1 VQDTRELH
9 LPTEGEL
16 AAASD
21 SVVPILCTG
30 SIWRTITAITP
41 RPHDWLYIATI
52 MSSRGFGPRFVL
64 SAGL

>member
-1 VQDTRELH
+1 M
-9 LPTEGEL
+9 EGPYQL
-16 AAASD
+16 SSNSSKLNPGPSRAS
-21 SVVPILCTG
+21 G
-30 SIWRTITAITP
+30 SIWRNVTAITP